1 MEGKMKRALVVAITL
16 LTFVTTGSLWAGFKG
31 PGGENLTTVA
41 AAKKARDESHVTLT
55 GNIVKQVKHEYY
67 IFRDSTG
74 EIEVEI
80 DGDEWGGIT
89 VTPET
94 TVKIVGEVD
103 KHMFRSKKVDAK
115 RIEIVSDKTT
125 SSGGF
130 KQN

>member
-1 MEGKMKRALVVAITL
+1 MKRALVVAITL

-31 PGGENLTTVA
+31 PGENLTTVA
-41 AAKKARDESHVTLT
+41 AAKKASDESYVTLT
-55 GNIVKQVKHEYY
+55 GNIVKQIKHEHY

-80 DGDEWGGIT
+80 DADEWGDIT
-89 VTPET
+89 VVPKT

-103 KHMFRSKKVDAK
+103 KHMFRNTKIDAK

-125 SSGGF
+125 SGGGF